1 MSDEKLAELEKI
13 VVRLTVEQENYDRR
27 IIALEEAILKHM
39 EQEERMT
46 EKISAQLAKLNNAVI
61 VIIVTM
67 FLTLGK
73 EVPGLMSAL
82 F

>member
-1 MSDEKLAELEKI
+1 MSDDKFAELEKI
-13 VVRLTVEQENYDRR
+13 VVRLTVEQQNTDRR
-27 IIALEEAILKHM
+27 ILAIEEAILKHM

-46 EKISAQLAKLNNAVI
+46 EKISGQLAKLNNAVI
-61 VIIVTM
+61 VIIVTL